1 MAFLLTGL
9 LGPLIG
15 SLFNRGNSN
24 GSLDGALA
32 QMQAS
37 TENDQISSVMT
48 NTVLSKR
55 STKMSN
61 LVDVQNEA
69 TQETAMYDEYLLAVQ
84 GAQQHIIQKQ
94 EQLVENSTTSG

>member
-9 LGPLIG
+9 LGPLLGGLFSHGSSTG
-15 SLFNRGNSN
+15 SLE
-24 GSLDGALA
+24 GALA
-32 QMQAS
+32 QMQTS
-37 TENDQISSVMT
+37 TENDQISSILT
-48 NTVLSKR
+48 NTTLSQR

-61 LVDVQNEA
+61 LVDVRNEA

-94 EQLVENSTTSG
+94 EKLVDDSTTG

>member
-15 SLFNRGNSN
+15 SLFNHGGSS
-24 GSLDGALA
+24 GSLEGALA
-32 QMQAS
+32 QMQTS
-37 TENDQISSVMT
+37 TENDQISSIMT
-48 NTVLSKR
+48 NTALSKR
-55 STKMSN
+55 STKMTN
-61 LVDVQNEA
+61 LVDTQNEA

-94 EQLVENSTTSG
+94 EKLVDDSTSG